1 MPCTCWI
8 FISGHWNNTLWTVKF
23 NKQKT
28 LFSNMGLLFVKCL
41 HIKVVFNWT
50 SESQFPWNLPYQS
63 YLVPFRILLQRFY
76 AKYCNSEG
84 DSTSK
89 KLEVVF
95 LYKHVRMFLKR
106 TLIMY
111 CLPCLPSALIS
122 SLRFFFIIYEFKAF
136 SYIAKKLLY
145 GYPDFTHGVI
155 ECPHLWGQWVVTVG
169 THQMWSKRIRRFSIN
184 AKNISSRCYCSSL

>member
-1 MPCTCWI
+1 MPCNCWI
-8 FISGHWNNTLWTVKF
+8 FISGHWNNTLRTVKF

-28 LFSNMGLLFVKCL
+28 LFSNVGLLFVKCL

-50 SESQFPWNLPYQS
+50 SESQFPRNLPYQS
-63 YLVPFRILLQRFY
+63 YLVPFRILLWHFY

-95 LYKHVRMFLKR
+95 IQTCEDVPEKNTYNVLFTFGTHLKFE
-106 TLIMY
+106 I
-111 CLPCLPSALIS
+111 
-122 SLRFFFIIYEFKAF
+122 FFIIYEFKAF

-155 ECPHLWGQWVVTVG
+155 KCPHLWGHCVVTVG
-169 THQMWSKRIRRFSIN
+169 THQMWSKRIRRISIN
-184 AKNISSRCYCSSL
+184 AKNISSRCYRPSL